1 MGAARHIETV
11 FWNLIRLGLDSRAVE
26 RQINLDGC
34 VNFRDLG
41 GYPTAAGR
49 RVRWR
54 TLFRSDSLHAL
65 TPEDVCRFRDELE
78 MTDIIDLRSSYELEN
93 EGRGSLE
100 TEPIA
105 FHHLPLFDGNTSV
118 ADREAATRLSLGE
131 RYVGLMEIAREPIAR
146 VIEKLAHSKGGA
158 IYHCAA
164 GKDRTGVI
172 SAVLLGALGVSND
185 LIVADYALSSEN
197 LDAIIERLVGM
208 KGYAHTLED
217 LPADTLHAR
226 PETMQTV
233 VSTIDTKYGSMA
245 GYLTDIGVTD
255 ETLDRLRSKCLD

>member
-1 MGAARHIETV
+1 MIVSETP
-11 FWNLIRLGLDSRAVE
+11 FWFLLRPGLDSRTVE
-26 RQINLDGC
+26 RQIDLDGC

-41 GYPTAAGR
+41 GYPTVDGR

-54 TLFRSDSLHAL
+54 TLFRSDALHAL
-65 TPEDVCRFRDELE
+65 TPDDVCRFRDELG
-78 MTDIIDLRSSYELEN
+78 MTDIVDLRSSYELEN

-100 TEPIA
+100 TEAIA
-105 FHHLPLFDGNTSV
+105 FHHLPLFDGNTSA
-118 ADREAATRLSLGE
+118 ADREAAMHLSLGE
-131 RYVGLMEIAREPIAR
+131 RYLGLMEIAREPIAR
-146 VIEKLAHSKGGA
+146 VIEKLALSKGGA

-197 LDAIIERLVGM
+197 LDAIIDRLVNM
-208 KGYAHTLED
+208 KGYAHTVED

-233 VSTIDTKYGSMA
+233 VATIDTNYGSMA
-245 GYLTDIGVTD
+245 GYLCDIGVTD
-255 ETLDRLRSKCLD
+255 ETLALLRSKCLD